1 MTNTVWNREQ
11 EIRFEGEL
19 LASGSSHR
27 DGKDRWYEV
36 ELWRTIDDRYVVHK
50 IGVSD
55 VPGENDRHSAIV
67 ADRPE
72 GVVSA
77 LYSRRGSG
85 DYHLPL
91 TAKLALEEAAEKDP
105 ALREA
110 YLHRDLTPRQSA

>member
-19 LASGSSHR
+19 LASGSSWR
-27 DGKDRWYEV
+27 EGKDRWYEV
-36 ELWRTIDDRYVVHK
+36 ELWSTIDGRYVIHK

-55 VPGENDRHSAIV
+55 VPDEDDRHSAIV
-67 ADRPE
+67 ADQPE
-72 GVVSA
+72 GVVAA

-91 TAKLALEEAAEKDP
+91 TAKLALEEAAKKDE
-105 ALREA
+105 ALKHA
-110 YLHRDLTPRQSA
+110 YLHRDLTPHS